1 MPTSPVRA
9 DLLPDT
15 ATARRLRGVGA
26 APAATAPA
34 ATAPTCKPKRYVVA
48 DPDAPGAPTCAPRR
62 YVTADPDA
70 PNAPTC
76 QPSRYIVAPD
86 PSAAAPA
93 FPEWATRFAAEL
105 ADRARTDPLA
115 PGRVR

>member
-1 MPTSPVRA
+1 MSTPDVRW

-26 APAATAPA
+26 APTAT
-34 ATAPTCKPKRYVVA
+34 TAPTCKPKRFVVA
-48 DPDAPGAPTCAPRR
+48 DPDAPGAPTCQPKR

-70 PNAPTC
+70 PGAPTC
-76 QPSRYIVAPD
+76 QPSRYIIAPD

-105 ADRARTDPLA
+105 ADCARSDRLTPA
-115 PGRVR
+115 GAR